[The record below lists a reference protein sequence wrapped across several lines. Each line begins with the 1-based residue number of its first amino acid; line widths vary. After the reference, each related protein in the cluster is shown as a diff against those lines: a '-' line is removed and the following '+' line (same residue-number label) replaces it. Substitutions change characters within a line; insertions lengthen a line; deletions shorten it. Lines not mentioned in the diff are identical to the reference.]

1 MKNLLATQISALQ
14 KSVKKW
20 ENIVAVLEDPDYFVV
35 FESGAED
42 CACCKEFIHVGQKG
56 CEGCP
61 IAEKVENIS
70 CGSTPY
76 EEWVEAF
83 DRLEIAVGS
92 RPGVRFETKKE
103 RQSLL
108 KPAKKELAF
117 LRKLLEEKAGEG
129 RTLVAQ
135 LQKVL

>member
-20 ENIVAVLEDPDYFVV
+20 ENIVAVLEDPDCYVV
-35 FESGAED
+35 FESGSED
-42 CACCKEFIHVGQKG
+42 CACCKEFIHLGPRG

-61 IAEKVENIS
+61 VAEKANDIS
-70 CGSTPY
+70 CGGTPY
-76 EEWVEAF
+76 EEWVDAF

-92 RPGVRFETKKE
+92 RSGVRFETKKE

-117 LRKLLEEKAGEG
+117 LRNLLEEKTREG
-129 RTLVAQ
+129 RTLVVQ
-135 LQKVL
+135 LKKVL